1 MRLSIERNA
10 LTMAVFDYT
19 GIRIAAMATAMPS
32 HEVRPDDF
40 KDQFGEEEVEKF
52 KKMTGVISS
61 RKASYHQTT
70 GDLGYAAAEYLLKEK
85 KISKEEISALV
96 VATHSPD
103 YPRPAT
109 AFIVQKRLGLSTECA
124 CFDISLGCSAVV
136 YGIQVVASMMKQ
148 SDIGKALLISGDTGS
163 KTVNPK
169 DKSKVMLGGD
179 VGVCLLIEKTDDENE
194 KIHSL
199 VRSDGNGYRYLI
211 VPGGGC
217 RNMNP
222 SRDEVMCEDGIERSL
237 YDSFMRGTSVFTFTV
252 FDIPKVIKDFLAFTK
267 TTIEDYDCFALH
279 QANLYILKQIAKKAK
294 IPEDKMLITLP
305 KFGNTSGASPVVSL
319 CDCYGGSLSTDTVN
333 VMLCGFGIGLS
344 WGVTSFRIAP
354 ADILPIIFDDTVFEE
369 GIIRDP
375 NELFKDMRGF

>member
-1 MRLSIERNA
+1 
-10 LTMAVFDYT
+10 MATFSFK
-19 GIRIAAMATAMPS
+19 GIRIVAMATAMPS
-32 HEVRPDDF
+32 NEVRPDDF
-40 KDQFGEEEVEKF
+40 KDLFGEEEVEKF

-70 GDLGYAAAEYLLKEK
+70 GDLGYAAAEYLIREK
-85 KISKEEISALV
+85 GIDKADIGALV

-109 AFIVQKRLGLSTECA
+109 AFVLQKRLGLNTECA

-136 YGIQVVASMMKQ
+136 YGIQVIGSMMMQ
-148 SDIGKALLISGDTGS
+148 SNITKALLISGDTGS
-163 KTVNPK
+163 KSVNHR

-179 VGVCLLIEKTDDENE
+179 VGVCLLIERTDQPEDT
-194 KIHSL
+194 IHSL

-222 SRDEVMCEDGIERSL
+222 PHDEVMCEDGIERSL

-252 FDIPKVIKDFLAFTK
+252 FDVPRIIKDFLIQTD
-267 TTIEDYDCFALH
+267 TSMDDYDCFALH

-294 IPEDKMLITLP
+294 IPEEKMPITLP

-319 CDCYGGSLSTDTVN
+319 CDRYGDKKDDKEIN

-344 WGVTSFRIAP
+344 WGVTSFRINI
-354 ADILPIIFDDTVFEE
+354 ADIYPIIFDDNVFEE
-369 GIIRDP
+369 GVINDP
-375 NELFKDMRGF
+375 NELFKDMRGL

>member
-1 MRLSIERNA
+1 
-10 LTMAVFDYT
+10 MAIFNFN

-40 KDQFGEEEVEKF
+40 KEQFGEEEVEKF
-52 KKMTGVISS
+52 KKMTGVVSS

-70 GDLGYAAAEYLLKEK
+70 GDLGYAAAEYLIKEK
-85 KISKEEISALV
+85 SVNKEEIGALV
-96 VATHSPD
+96 VSTHSPD

-109 AFIVQKRLGLSTECA
+109 AFIVQKRLGLSKECA

-136 YGIQVVASMMKQ
+136 VGIQVVASMMMN
-148 SDIGKALLISGDTGS
+148 SNIGKALLIAGDTGS

-179 VGVCLLIEKTDDENE
+179 VGVCLLIEKVEGGQE
-194 KIHSL
+194 QIHSL

-217 RNMNP
+217 RYMNP
-222 SRDEVMCEDGIERSL
+222 PHEEVMCEDGIERSL

-252 FDIPKVIKDFLAFTK
+252 FDIPRIIKDFLAQTE
-267 TTIEDYDCFALH
+267 TTMDDYDCFALH

-294 IPEDKMLITLP
+294 IPEEKMPVTLP
-305 KFGNTSGASPVVSL
+305 KYGNTSGASPVVSM
-319 CDCYGGSLSTDTVN
+319 CDRYGDSSSDEPIN

-344 WGVTSFRIAP
+344 WGVTSFKIAP
-354 ADILPIIFDDTVFEE
+354 KDILPIIYDDTVFEE

-375 NELFKDMRGF
+375 NDLFKDMRGL

>member
-1 MRLSIERNA
+1 
-10 LTMAVFDYT
+10 MAIFNFN

-40 KDQFGEEEVEKF
+40 KEQFGEEEVEKF

-70 GDLGYAAAEYLLKEK
+70 GDLGYAAAECLIKEK
-85 KISKEEISALV
+85 NVNKDDIGALV
-96 VATHSPD
+96 VSTHSPD

-109 AFIVQKRLGLSTECA
+109 AFIVQKRLGLNKECA
-124 CFDISLGCSAVV
+124 CFDISLGCSSVV

-148 SDIGKALLISGDTGS
+148 SNINKALLIAGDTGS
-163 KTVNPK
+163 KTVNPR

-179 VGVCLLIEKTDDENE
+179 VGVCLLIEKTDESE
-194 KIHSL
+194 PIHSL

-222 SRDEVMCEDGIERSL
+222 SHEEVMCEDGIERSL

-252 FDIPKVIKDFLAFTK
+252 FDIPKIIKDFLAQTE
-267 TTIEDYDCFALH
+267 TTMEDYDCFALH

-294 IPEDKMLITLP
+294 IPEDKMPITLP
-305 KFGNTSGASPVVSL
+305 KYGNTSGASPVVSM
-319 CDCYGGSLSTDTVN
+319 CDRYADDNSDEPIN

-344 WGVTSFRIAP
+344 WGVTSFKIAP
-354 ADILPIIFDDTVFEE
+354 KDILPIIYDDTVFEE
-369 GIIRDP
+369 GVIRDP
-375 NELFKDMRGF
+375 NDLFKDMRGL

>member
-1 MRLSIERNA
+1 
-10 LTMAVFDYT
+10 MAIFNFQN
-19 GIRIAAMATAMPS
+19 IRIAAMATAMPS

-40 KDQFGEEEVEKF
+40 KEQFGDEEVEKF
-52 KKMTGVISS
+52 KKMTGVITS

-70 GDLGYAAAEYLLKEK
+70 GDLGYAAAEKLICEKNINKED
-85 KISKEEISALV
+85 IGALV

-109 AFIVQKRLGLSTECA
+109 AFIVQKRLGLSKECA

-136 YGIQVVASMMKQ
+136 YGIQVVASMMMN
-148 SDIGKALLISGDTGS
+148 SNISKALLISGDTGS
-163 KTVNPK
+163 KTVNSR

-179 VGVCLLIEKTDDENE
+179 VGVCLLIEKTENVKDE
-194 KIHSL
+194 IHSL

-222 SRDEVMCEDGIERSL
+222 PHEEVMCEDGIERSL

-252 FDIPKVIKDFLAFTK
+252 FDVPRIVKDFLAQTN
-267 TTIEDYDCFALH
+267 TTIDDYDCFAFH
-279 QANLYILKQIAKKAK
+279 QANLYILQQIAKKAK
-294 IPEDKMLITLP
+294 IPAEKMPITLP
-305 KFGNTSGASPVVSL
+305 KYGNTSGASPVVSL
-319 CDCYGGSLSTDTVN
+319 CDRYGEDADNKEIN

-344 WGVTSFRIAP
+344 WGVTSFKINTAE
-354 ADILPIIFDDTVFEE
+354 ILPIIFDDTVFEE
-369 GIIRDP
+369 GIINDP
-375 NELFKDMRGF
+375 NELFKDMRGL

>member
-1 MRLSIERNA
+1 
-10 LTMAVFDYT
+10 MAIFNFN

-40 KDQFGEEEVEKF
+40 KEQFGEEEVEKF

-70 GDLGYAAAEYLLKEK
+70 GDLGYAAAECLIKEK
-85 KISKEEISALV
+85 NVNKDDIGALV
-96 VATHSPD
+96 VSTHSPD

-109 AFIVQKRLGLSTECA
+109 AFIVQKRLGLSKECA
-124 CFDISLGCSAVV
+124 CFDISLGCSSVV
-136 YGIQVVASMMKQ
+136 YGIQVVASMIKQ
-148 SDIGKALLISGDTGS
+148 SDINKALLIAGDTGS
-163 KTVNPK
+163 KTVNAR

-179 VGVCLLIEKTDDENE
+179 VGVCLLIEKTDESE
-194 KIHSL
+194 QIHSL

-222 SRDEVMCEDGIERSL
+222 PHEEVMCEDGIERSL

-252 FDIPKVIKDFLAFTK
+252 FDIPKIIKDFLAQTE
-267 TTIEDYDCFALH
+267 TTMEDYDCFALH

-294 IPEDKMLITLP
+294 IPEEKMPITLP
-305 KFGNTSGASPVVSL
+305 KYGNTSGASPVVSM
-319 CDCYGGSLSTDTVN
+319 CDRYADDNSESPIN

-344 WGVTSFRIAP
+344 WGVTSFKIAP
-354 ADILPIIFDDTVFEE
+354 KDILPIIFDDTVFEE
-369 GIIRDP
+369 GVIRDP
-375 NELFKDMRGF
+375 NDLFKDMRGL